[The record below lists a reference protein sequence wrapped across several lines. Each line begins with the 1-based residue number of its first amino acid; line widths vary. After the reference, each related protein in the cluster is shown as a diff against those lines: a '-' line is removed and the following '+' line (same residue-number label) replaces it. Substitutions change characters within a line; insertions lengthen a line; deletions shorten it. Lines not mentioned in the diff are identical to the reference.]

1 MADFFF
7 WKLLLLSVVLTH
19 RWWAQESPVQGL
31 CWLPSCRRWLA
42 AAAQLLW
49 SIYYQWLVAE
59 LGTGQTC
66 KTCRTWQVNGHLNRL
81 VPVDVWGRFFRPIHQ
96 FHVET
101 TIFHACLQ
109 KCERARRQ
117 LGKNAGTLHSK
128 HCKTSLTCLAQ
139 GIMIAV
145 CQPATRGQ
153 WGDVRRCDGNIIS
166 IKICSNN
173 HQMSPNFILWW
184 LLLIGWHRTTAS
196 SRHYALR
203 LNDFLIFGSQKTIW

>member
-1 MADFFF
+1 MADFF

-19 RWWAQESPVQGL
+19 RWWAQESPVL
-31 CWLPSCRRWLA
+31 CWLPSSRRWLA

-66 KTCRTWQVNGHLNRL
+66 KTCRTWQVNGHVNRL

-153 WGDVRRCDGNIIS
+153 WGDVTGILSASKFVPIIIKCRPILSCDGCFWS
-166 IKICSNN
+166 DDTALQPHPVTTLSGSMTFWFLAPRK
-173 HQMSPNFILWW
+173 QFGNFVQI
-184 LLLIGWHRTTAS
+184 
-196 SRHYALR
+196 
-203 LNDFLIFGSQKTIW
+203 